1 MLSTL
6 AGTGTNNT
14 GKQSPIHQGP
24 SNWHISKSAAFYN
37 LATGLAGLGILLYLQ
52 FSYVATSS
60 PAAATAVRKVIGIT
74 MLAGTIVRL
83 GDSWVLSEFSHG
95 PGLSRSA
102 ADFAGSK
109 STDHAIMAIPYAVL
123 ATAWLLS

>member
-1 MLSTL
+1 M
-6 AGTGTNNT
+6 
-14 GKQSPIHQGP
+14 
-24 SNWHISKSAAFYN
+24 
-37 LATGLAGLGILLYLQ
+37 
-52 FSYVATSS
+52 
-60 PAAATAVRKVIGIT
+60 RKVIGIT

-123 ATAWLLS
+123 ATAWLLT